1 MYYSEMVKITLSE
14 ILLRDGERIADLLTL
29 PELKYPQFMSNYH
42 IQLWKIGT
50 GACNRLGENPP
61 LMLGNP
67 DNKPDLYRKLTITA
81 LI

>member
-14 ILLRDGERIADLLTL
+14 ILLRNGERIADLLTL
-29 PELKYPQFMSNYH
+29 PELKYPNLCVIIIFNSGRVG
-42 IQLWKIGT
+42 I

-61 LMLGNP
+61 LKLGNP
-67 DNKPDLYRKLTITA
+67 DNKPDLYRALTITA